1 MIGFEHRSVYN
12 RLMTSDTSSPTA
24 ALIIIGN
31 EILSGRTQDANTQF
45 IGTQLA
51 RMGITLKQ
59 VRVVADVEDEIVE
72 AVNSLRT
79 QVSYVF
85 TTGGIGPT
93 HDDITAASVAK
104 AFGVGL
110 ERHGPTEQALT
121 EAYQG
126 RVNAARLKMA
136 DLPIGSMPIETHVVA
151 APGFQMGN
159 VYVMAGVPKIMQAM
173 FDAVAPSLAHGTPV
187 HSKHVDAHMGE
198 GDLAEGLTAI
208 QNDLPDIDLG
218 SYPFY
223 RDGVIG
229 TSIVARGRDMA
240 QIDQAINRVADL
252 MRAAGREPLF
262 GPHGAD
268 GG

>member
-1 MIGFEHRSVYN
+1 MSEN
-12 RLMTSDTSSPTA
+12 TSAPTA

-51 RMGITLKQ
+51 RMGVTLKE
-59 VRVVADVEDEIVE
+59 VRVVADVEDEIID
-72 AVNSLRT
+72 AVNALRARID
-79 QVSYVF
+79 YVF

-104 AFGVGL
+104 AFGVEL
-110 ERHGPTEQALT
+110 ERHGPTERALT

-126 RVNAARLKMA
+126 RVNEARLKMA
-136 DLPIGSMPIETHVVA
+136 DLPVGAIPIETHVVA
-151 APGFQMGN
+151 APGFQLGN

-173 FDAVAPSLAHGTPV
+173 FDALAPSLAQGDPV

-198 GDLAEGLTAI
+198 GDLAEGLALI

-223 RDGVIG
+223 RDGTIG
-229 TSIVARGRDMA
+229 TSIVARGRDLA
-240 QIDQAINRVADL
+240 QIDRAIERVADL
-252 MRAAGREPLF
+252 MRAAGRDPLF